1 MAIFAQY
8 KTKNMK
14 KTRQLFSALVAAM
27 TLFVALSSCGSG
39 KTGDTGNTG
48 DQAELKLNFK
58 PGDKY
63 LYSTEVNQTIN
74 TMGMSGMQQKVIME
88 MIYEVTASEAANKK
102 LSITYDH
109 IQMKSTTPM
118 GAMEYDSRS
127 TKKGDNMLSFMD
139 SLIGKSFSITLAPD
153 GSIIKVENLG
163 EMMASLPGDVATK
176 AELQKQFSDTAIRQM
191 MQNSFDMYPGKVVK
205 VGESWNKHTTMG
217 VSGFNINMENTYT
230 LKSITA
236 GKATVGVVSE
246 MKLPAT
252 DMNQGGMHMKMEM
265 TGKQDGTMEIDVA
278 TGQII
283 SGKTHQ
289 VINGKIN
296 VGGQEMPMDIA
307 GDILISSKK
316 Q

>member
-1 MAIFAQY
+1 MAIFAQH
-8 KTKNMK
+8 KTKNMR
-14 KTRQLFSALVAAM
+14 KTRLMFSALVTAM
-27 TLFVALSSCGSG
+27 ALFVALSSCGSG
-39 KTGDTGNTG
+39 KSGGSG
-48 DQAELKLNFK
+48 EQAELKLNFK

-63 LYSTEVNQTIN
+63 LYSTDVSQTIN
-74 TMGMSGMQQKVIME
+74 TMGMSGMQQKVVMD
-88 MIYEVTASEAANKK
+88 MIYEVTASEAENKK

-127 TKKGDNMLSFMD
+127 GKKGENMLSFMD

-153 GSIIKVENLG
+153 GSIVKVENLG
-163 EMMASLPGDVATK
+163 EMMSALPGDAATK

-191 MQNSFDMYPGKVVK
+191 MQNSFDMYPGKPVK
-205 VGESWNKHTTMG
+205 VGESWHKQSKMG
-217 VSGFNINMENTYT
+217 VSGFNINMDNTYT
-230 LKSITA
+230 LKSITN
-236 GKATVGVVSE
+236 GKATVAVVSE

-252 DMNQGGMHMKMEM
+252 EMNQGGMQMKMEM
-265 TGKQDGTMEIDVA
+265 TGKQDGNMEVDIA

-307 GDILISSKK
+307 GDIIISSKK
-316 Q
+316 L

>member
-1 MAIFAQY
+1 
-8 KTKNMK
+8 
-14 KTRQLFSALVAAM
+14 
-27 TLFVALSSCGSG
+27 
-39 KTGDTGNTG
+39 
-48 DQAELKLNFK
+48 
-58 PGDKY
+58 
-63 LYSTEVNQTIN
+63 
-74 TMGMSGMQQKVIME
+74 
-88 MIYEVTASEAANKK
+88 
-102 LSITYDH
+102 
-109 IQMKSTTPM
+109 
-118 GAMEYDSRS
+118 
-127 TKKGDNMLSFMD
+127 
-139 SLIGKSFSITLAPD
+139 
-153 GSIIKVENLG
+153 
-163 EMMASLPGDVATK
+163 
-176 AELQKQFSDTAIRQM
+176 

-296 VGGQEMPMDIA
+296 VGGQEMPMDMA